1 MNEPTVEQPG
11 ARPETEQAAQRIQAY
26 VLRHWRGENSL
37 AYAFWVN
44 FVLGVFLAE
53 SIVVVLS
60 IATIDTV
67 FDPGY
72 VVYRLMRIAVLCVMF
87 WASIGAWRSAGTSIA
102 SAGVAEPPRTTFWGY
117 SARVTLVLILAVPIM
132 PPFTIWPYIGPF
144 WHYLRPLLWEFRPLW
159 QDLVHSLF

>member
-53 SIVVVLS
+53 SIIVVLS
-60 IATIDTV
+60 IATLDTV

-72 VVYRLMRIAVLCVMF
+72 LLYRLMRIAVLCVML
-87 WASIGAWRSAGTSIA
+87 WASIGVWRSAGASIA
-102 SAGVAEPPRTTFWGY
+102 SAGAAEPPRTTFWGY
-117 SARVTLVLILAVPIM
+117 GARVALVLFLAIPM
-132 PPFTIWPYIGPF
+132 LPFTIWPYIEPF
-144 WHYLRPLLWEFRPLW
+144 WHYLRSLLWEFRPLW
-159 QDLVHSLF
+159 QDIVHSLF